1 MRHRGLSTPVLAIL
15 LIIVLIIGIGIG
27 YLIPRGA
34 PAAATVTKTVT
45 AGAGA
50 TATITKTIT
59 TAGAGGLP
67 SEIPIGVLNALS
79 GSFGTFGTRGQAAI
93 EVAEK
98 DINDYVKSLGLNVR
112 FKFYYEDYATKPDV
126 ALQKVQSLAAR
137 GIKVIAGGLIS
148 GAVKQVSSYANTNKI
163 VIIAAASTAP
173 RESVAPPGGYVFRVL
188 PPCGAEGE
196 ALVAVLKDKGIK
208 NVAMLTTEDTYSL
221 SIRKAFASS
230 AKAAGINIV
239 LDTTFPP
246 ETKDFTAHL
255 DALERAVTPY
265 IQKGEPIAVFMNVWE
280 DHIPL
285 LLDQANKRKSP
296 LMNLLWIVPD
306 TIPLSTIVL
315 KESGKLAEKVK
326 LIGPLFTA
334 PASSAHKHVS
344 EAVRAKLGQE
354 PDVYALAGYDA
365 AWIAALS
372 ILMSRKYDAEAIKNT
387 IPLVSKLYWGATG
400 NVELDQNGDRKVMD
414 QELYAVVNGQW
425 KVVAVYKSLEKSL
438 TWVVPINVP

>member
-1 MRHRGLSTPVLAIL
+1 MRRRGLSISALAIF
-15 LIIVLIIGIGIG
+15 LIVVLIIGIGIG

-34 PAAATVTKTVT
+34 PTAVVTKTVT
-45 AGAGA
+45 TGAGT

-59 TAGAGGLP
+59 AAGAGGLP

-79 GSFGTFGTRGQAAI
+79 GSFGTFGTRGQAAL

-98 DINDYVKSLGLNVR
+98 DINDYVKKLGLNVR

-137 GIKVIAGGLIS
+137 GIKVIVGGLIS

-163 VIIAAASTAP
+163 VIIAGASTAP

-208 NVAMLTTEDTYSL
+208 NVAMITTEDTYSL
-221 SIRKAFASS
+221 SIRKAFASA

-265 IQKGEPIAVFMNVWE
+265 VQKSEPIAVFMNVWE
-280 DHIPL
+280 NHIPL

-334 PASSAHKHVS
+334 PASSAHRHVS

-372 ILMSRKYDAEAIKNT
+372 ILMSRSYDAEAIKNT

-400 NVELDQNGDRKVMD
+400 NIELDQNGDRKVMD